1 MIFVTVVIIS
11 ALTLFTNWPKCTSQM
26 ILKGDTEVWNTICKP
41 RGTPFALFFS
51 LLVIVVIEVWE
62 VYVAEM
68 YRLKYKELQKEE

>member
-1 MIFVTVVIIS
+1 
-11 ALTLFTNWPKCTSQM
+11 M

-68 YRLKYKELQKEE
+68 YRLKYKELQKGE